1 MCKEFNDKMNDD
13 KKSKITALDSVIA
26 LADRN
31 DVKTAAD
38 VIEII
43 NIYKEAL
50 EEQVKG
56 EQ

>member
-1 MCKEFNDKMNDD
+1 MCKEFNDKMDDD
-13 KKSKITALDSVIA
+13 KKSKITVLDSVIA

-56 EQ
+56 E